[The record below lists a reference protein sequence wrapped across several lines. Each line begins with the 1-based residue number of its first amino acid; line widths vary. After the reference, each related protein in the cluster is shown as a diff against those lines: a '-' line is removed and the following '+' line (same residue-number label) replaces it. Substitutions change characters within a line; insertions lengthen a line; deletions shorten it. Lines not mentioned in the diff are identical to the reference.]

1 MWINVD
7 QSVSARHEPGI
18 KLFSLIR
25 WIDPQFTTGPRL
37 SKISIFFFVPV
48 FLQFLFSCCH
58 VCCFLPSL
66 FSGVPF
72 VLLHLEFWNVCYFT
86 MEIGVLFFLDI
97 VACGGLHVCFWEE
110 IMLLLSHPPHWQLVG
125 LCSFNLFS
133 AGIRICIFWFSQC
146 NRTIN
151 FPFARDIGS
160 YLSLIALISFVHICS
175 HFFQF
180 AWIRSYVLSI
190 VLF

>member
-1 MWINVD
+1 
-7 QSVSARHEPGI
+7 
-18 KLFSLIR
+18 
-25 WIDPQFTTGPRL
+25 
-37 SKISIFFFVPV
+37 
-48 FLQFLFSCCH
+48 

-86 MEIGVLFFLDI
+86 IEIGVLFFLDI
-97 VACGGLHVCFWEE
+97 VACGAPHVCFWEE

-146 NRTIN
+146 SRTIN

-175 HFFQF
+175 HLFQF
-180 AWIRSYVLSI
+180 ALIRSHVLSI
-190 VLF
+190 VLFYFSFNYQILAYMQVWSDVRCRKRLLMLCAFLTTNALLSWRVNR